1 MMGYYNNPEATCEV
15 MKDGWFCS
23 GDLGYV
29 DENNF
34 IYITGRK
41 KNVIITKNGKNVF
54 PEELEYY
61 LGSVPYIS
69 ESLVWGAETE
79 DGSDMTIAAVVTLDE
94 EEVSERLE
102 RKSNAL
108 SMRTKRKTSKIGKH

>member
-1 MMGYYNNPEATCEV
+1 MLGYYKNPEATAEV
-15 MKDGWFCS
+15 MEDGWLHT

-29 DENNF
+29 DKENF

-61 LGSVPYIS
+61 LSAVPYIS
-69 ESLVWGAETE
+69 ESMVWGDEVE
-79 DGSDMTIAAVVTLDE
+79 DGNDMTIAATVTLDE
-94 EEVSERLE
+94 EEISE
-102 RKSNAL
+102 AL
-108 SMRTKRKTSKIGKH
+108 GEAFTEEDAKELVWEAVYKIN